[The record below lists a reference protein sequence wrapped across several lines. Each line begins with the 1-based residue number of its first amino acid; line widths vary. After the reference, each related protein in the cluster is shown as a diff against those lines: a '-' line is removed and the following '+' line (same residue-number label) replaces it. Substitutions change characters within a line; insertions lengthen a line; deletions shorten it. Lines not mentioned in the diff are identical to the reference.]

1 MAKLLKCS
9 DVGPDC
15 DYTAWAETEEEMLE
29 MVRAHARDAH
39 DIEEIEGEMLE
50 KVREA
55 MTEV

>member
-29 MVRAHARDAH
+29 MLRLHARDAH
-39 DIEEIEGEMLE
+39 GIEEIDGDMLE

-55 MTEV
+55 MKEV